1 MKSQTNL
8 FKLAAS
14 VAASLIISQLA
25 SAQSFSS
32 VQTQASAKL
41 EDAISEF
48 GTLQESIS
56 AEKVPLA
63 QKLNGLEAEVTEL
76 KDDLTRL
83 ERLRDSRD
91 LNLSA
96 LEAEVKARRDEMDYA
111 KNLLLEFINNQ
122 TASADAAERQ
132 LYETKFLEILNA
144 ADTPAED
151 DASAVA
157 VIGSLLE
164 GVELG
169 ITRLDTLIGGQSFEG
184 KAVLSNGSYEDGK
197 FLLYGP
203 VVFFSAND
211 KSDAGITLQ
220 GDSGEPALISLMS
233 SFGFMSDAVLAGGG
247 SLPLDPTLGKAL
259 ALETTKDSLVEHIQ
273 KGGFWIYPI
282 LTIAF
287 VSLIIGIIKLIEL
300 NGIKRIPKAK
310 LVEVLNA
317 IQEGDKKKALEV
329 ANSLSGSAEKIV
341 EAGVKNIGHGRD
353 LIEQSMEEVLMK
365 LQPKLE
371 RLISVVWITAAT
383 APLLGLLGTVTGI
396 ITTFKLLTIFG
407 SGDPKALGG
416 GISEA
421 LITTEFGL
429 IVAIPAL
436 ILHAFLQRKA
446 KAIENEFEG
455 DAMTLLNGILRAE
468 KK

>member
-1 MKSQTNL
+1 MNMISL
-8 FKLAAS
+8 RILALGLCAS
-14 VAASLIISQLA
+14 AAL
-25 SAQSFSS
+25 SAQSF
-32 VQTQASAKL
+32 TQARGQANDKL
-41 EDAISEF
+41 ESALQELAA
-48 GTLQESIS
+48 LQESI
-56 AEKVPLA
+56 ADEKVPLA
-63 QKLNGLEAEVTEL
+63 TKLNGLEAEVGEL
-76 KDDLTRL
+76 RQELNRL

-96 LEAEVKARRDEMDYA
+96 LENEVKARRDEIDYA
-111 KNLLLEFINNQ
+111 KNLLIEFINNQ

-132 LYETKFLEILNA
+132 LYESTFLEVLNSA
-144 ADTPAED
+144 
-151 DASAVA
+151 DASADDEAASVA
-157 VIGSLLE
+157 AIKSLLE
-164 GVELG
+164 GVDLG
-169 ITRLDTLIGGQSFEG
+169 ISRLNTLVGGQSFEG
-184 KAVLSNGSYEDGK
+184 RAVLPDGNYEEGE

-203 VVFFSAND
+203 VVYFASAEG
-211 KSDAGITLQ
+211 SAAGLTVQ
-220 GDSGEPALISLMS
+220 GDSGEPTLIALDDSYPEMAEAI
-233 SFGFMSDAVLAGGG
+233 LASGGEI
-247 SLPLDPTLGKAL
+247 PLDPTLGKAL
-259 ALETTKDSLVEHIQ
+259 ALATTQDTLAEHIK

-300 NGIKRIPKAK
+300 SGIKRIPKDN
-310 LVEVLNA
+310 LVSILAAV
-317 IQEGDKKKALEV
+317 QEGNREKALQE
-329 ANSLSGSAEKIV
+329 ANNLSGAARDLMT
-341 EAGVKNIGHGRD
+341 AGLKNMGHGRD
-353 LIEQSMEEVLMK
+353 LVEQSMEEVLMK

-429 IVAIPAL
+429 IVAIPSL
-436 ILHAFLQRKA
+436 ILHAFLLRKA
-446 KAIENEFEG
+446 RAIENEFEG

-468 KK
+468 KKPAA